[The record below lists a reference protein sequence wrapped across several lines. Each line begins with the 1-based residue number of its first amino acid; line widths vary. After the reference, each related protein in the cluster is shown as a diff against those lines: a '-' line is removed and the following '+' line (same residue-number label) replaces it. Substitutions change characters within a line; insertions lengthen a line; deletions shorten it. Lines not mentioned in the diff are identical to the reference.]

1 MKICEVCGKEVPKG
15 RSKFCSDACMM
26 ESRRQYHAEYRR
38 IHRNE
43 VLEKDRLRWREKY
56 QRVVP
61 TIRILVCPQCGKKF
75 STSNLKKIF
84 CCKNCKDRWNTLP
97 EDRRIDLRDPEALR
111 KARERTKAD
120 AEQLV
125 EQKRQADE
133 QRRHEQYMRDRI
145 RRTESGAVWYP
156 VSCAEIRRIARET
169 HRTYGEVA
177 AEFLS
182 AQVRCT
188 GGSAE

>member
-1 MKICEVCGKEVPKG
+1 MRTCEICGKEVPKG
-15 RSKFCSDACMM
+15 RSKFCSDACML
-26 ESRRQYHAEYRR
+26 EARRRYHAEYRR
-38 IHRNE
+38 IHRSE
-43 VLEKDRLRWREKY
+43 VLEKDRARWRERY
-56 QRVVP
+56 RPVAP
-61 TIRILVCPQCGKKF
+61 TIRMLVCPMCGKKF
-75 STSNLKKIF
+75 STSNPVKIF
-84 CCKNCKDRWNTLP
+84 CCKGCKDRWNTLP

-111 KARERTKAD
+111 KARERAKAD

-145 RRTESGAVWYP
+145 RRTEKGAVWYP
-156 VSCAEIRRIARET
+156 VSTTEIQRIARET

-182 AQVRCT
+182 KQVRC
-188 GGSAE
+188 GK